1 MSRWN
6 IANIFFL
13 GEEGRLRTIKLEPGI
28 NIITGASGTGKSTL
42 IKAIDY
48 CLGSS
53 TCELAAYVRRHSIAV
68 GVKWV
73 SDGAEMITGRIIPPL
88 SQKSSGTMFV
98 STGRDLPLP
107 RQISEFEGTTT
118 LKSAKARIEQAFG
131 IGDLAGEPHEVGMQ
145 RWRASVRHA
154 TAYMF
159 VTKEIINNEKALL
172 HGLDQADEAKG
183 IIETM
188 PYFLRVVNEESVIQE
203 RKLRELRQRYDREER
218 RQRTQKAS
226 DSEFRTV
233 AIRLLMDAQRCNM
246 ISVFPDNQATDED
259 LKAALVAA
267 RKSPAS
273 YSVNPD
279 ENELPALYTER
290 RRLLSELDNQR
301 RRVRATQTAL
311 TEMEEF
317 KGTVQRQY
325 EKLELS
331 EHIRKI
337 GAVCPVCESPSQKG
351 QSIAGA
357 LQITL
362 QTIRSESAA
371 VESVKPRLVE
381 HDQLLHDE
389 LKGLNTD
396 LRKVNERIATWV
408 RQNEENKRF
417 ESASTYR
424 ANLLGKISLFLEL
437 SPAQRPPG
445 ANLEVLLSQ
454 IEELEAKVNH
464 AARKVLLDR
473 AQRKISDRMTKSIV
487 DLPTKKPCFDVDIEF
502 YARPP
507 EVAVIERGQNAV
519 LRMVDLG
526 SDENCL
532 AIHVALAFALQ
543 SFFKEAGAP
552 VPGFLAFDQIS
563 RPYYPTRGEEDETL
577 IIGEDEEI
585 LAMRKHINFLF
596 NEAEAQR
603 DLQVLLIEH
612 AYFADDPRFVK
623 ATRERWT
630 RDSGKAL
637 IPIDWPQRFK

>member
-1 MSRWN
+1 MNRWN
-6 IANIFFL
+6 IASIFFL
-13 GEEGRLRTIKLEPGI
+13 GEEGRLRTITLEPGV

-53 TCELAAYVRRHSIAV
+53 ECELAAYVRRHSIAV
-68 GVKWV
+68 GVKWI
-73 SDGAEMITGRIIPPL
+73 SDSAEMITGRIIPPL
-88 SQKSSGTMFV
+88 TQKSSGSMFV

-107 RQISEFEGTTT
+107 RKISEFEGATT
-118 LKSAKARIEQAFG
+118 LKSARALIERAFG
-131 IGDLAGEPHEVGMQ
+131 IGDLAGDTHEAGVQ

-159 VTKEIINNEKALL
+159 VTKEVINNEKALL

-188 PYFLRVVNEESVIQE
+188 PYFLRVVNEESVIHE

-218 RQRTQKAS
+218 RQRTQKAT

-233 AIRLLMDAQRCNM
+233 AMRLLMDAQRCGM
-246 ISVFPDNQATDED
+246 ISALPDSQATDEE
-259 LKAALVAA
+259 LKTALVAA
-267 RKSPAS
+267 RRSSAS
-273 YSVNPD
+273 RSVNPD
-279 ENELPALYTER
+279 ENELPALYAER
-290 RRLLSELDNQR
+290 KRLLNLLDYQR

-317 KGTVQRQY
+317 RGTVQRQY
-325 EKLELS
+325 EKLEIS

-337 GAVCPVCESPSQKG
+337 GEVCPVCDSPSQKG
-351 QSIAGA
+351 RSIAGA
-357 LQITL
+357 LQATL
-362 QTIRSESAA
+362 QIIRSESIA

-381 HDQLLHDE
+381 HDQVLHDE
-389 LKGLNTD
+389 LKDINAD
-396 LRKVNERIATWV
+396 LKAVNERIATWV

-424 ANLLGKISLFLEL
+424 ANLLGKVSLFLEL
-437 SPAQRPPG
+437 SPAERPS
-445 ANLEVLLSQ
+445 AVSLDVLRTE
-454 IEELEAKVNH
+454 IEELEAKVDH

-473 AQRKISDRMTKSIV
+473 AQRKVSERMTKSIV
-487 DLPTKKPCFDVDIEF
+487 DLPTKEPCVDVDIEF

-519 LRMVDLG
+519 LRMIDLG

-532 AIHVALAFALQ
+532 AIHVALTFALQ
-543 SFFKEAGAP
+543 SFFKEVGAP

-563 RPYYPTRGEEDETL
+563 RPYYPTRGEDETFL
-577 IIGEDEEI
+577 TGEDEEI
-585 LAMRKHINFLF
+585 FAMRKHINFLF
-596 NEAEAQR
+596 NETAAQK

-612 AYFADDPRFVK
+612 AYFADDPRYVS

-630 RDSGKAL
+630 RTSGNAL
-637 IPIDWPQRFK
+637 IPMDWPQRAEL